1 MTRCGLCEVSF
12 DNFCNMSGNIANLD
26 EAEKCR
32 ELGKSFLRA
41 GEWAKAVKFFD
52 KSLRLYSLPGVE
64 AMRDRAQASLD
75 KPASASSSSSSGS
88 SASTSSGTRQGTTST
103 SSSSSSGGSGGT
115 GSSGRSYTAEQEK
128 GAKEILVLGKKS
140 HYKVLGLSNGA
151 SGAEVKKAYRKQSLR
166 YHPDKNSAPSA
177 ENAFKTI
184 NSAYDVLS
192 DKEKRNIYDQVGH
205 ENADQAMNGGGGG
218 GGGGGGFGGSPFGGG
233 HGDLNPEDLFNMFFQ
248 GGGGP
253 QFRQQRGGR
262 GAHFFHQSFGVGGG
276 GSGGQRADAQRRNGQ
291 ERTGD
296 QESRPQL
303 GQLLQILPM
312 LIIFFLSFGSFGGN
326 QQQQPLF
333 SLHKS
338 PTYIHSM
345 KTSMGSHV
353 LPGTQF
359 YASQELWSV
368 HNRKRLSDF
377 DRLKI
382 ERDVHNQYSSMMHSN
397 CLKEN
402 NRNKRFQSNKDTAKC
417 DDLGK
422 FQERMKDWQKNSQG
436 SNEF

>member
-1 MTRCGLCEVSF
+1 
-12 DNFCNMSGNIANLD
+12 MSGNIANLD

-64 AMRDRAQASLD
+64 AMRDRSQSNVD
-75 KPASASSSSSSGS
+75 KPPSSSSPSSGS
-88 SASTSSGTRQGTTST
+88 SSRSSSGAKQGTTFTSPSRSASST
-103 SSSSSSGGSGGT
+103 SGSGT
-115 GSSGRSYTAEQEK
+115 GSSGRSYNAEQEK
-128 GAKEILVLGKKS
+128 GSKEILALGKKS

-151 SGAEVKKAYRKQSLR
+151 SSAEVKKAYRKQSLR

-205 ENADQAMNGGGGG
+205 DTADQAMSGGGGG
-218 GGGGGGFGGSPFGGG
+218 GGGGFGGRGFGGSPFGGG

-248 GGGGP
+248 GGSGP
-253 QFRQQRGGR
+253 PRQQRGGR
-262 GAHFFHQSFGVGGG
+262 GAQFFHQSFG
-276 GSGGQRADAQRRNGQ
+276 GGQRAETQHHNRHGQ
-291 ERTGD
+291 ERAGD

-312 LIIFFLSFGSFGGN
+312 LIIFFLSFGSFGGS

-338 PTYIHSM
+338 PTYLHSM
-345 KTSMGSHV
+345 ETSMGSHV
-353 LPGTQF
+353 LPGTPF

-368 HNRKRLSDF
+368 HHRKRLSDF

-382 ERDVHNQYSSMMHSN
+382 ERDVHNQYSSLMHSN

-402 NRNKRFQSNKDTAKC
+402 NRNKRFKSTKDTTKC
-417 DDLGK
+417 DELGK
-422 FQERMKDWQKNSQG
+422 FKVRMNDWQRHSQG
-436 SNEF
+436 SPEF